1 MDWDPDGFLQG
12 VARRAAGIHQENH
25 NNLDDG
31 VEGVE
36 CVECVDVSVGASVGV
51 VPVVVGV
58 GGGGAHSSGSYEYSD
73 FERGT
78 SPFRL

>member
-1 MDWDPDGFLQG
+1 M

-36 CVECVDVSVGASVGV
+36 GVDVVVSVGVSVGV
-51 VPVVVGV
+51 VPVVVGVV

-73 FERGT
+73 FE
-78 SPFRL
+78 

>member
-36 CVECVDVSVGASVGV
+36 CVDVVGVSVGVSAGV
-51 VPVVVGV
+51 VPVVGV
-58 GGGGAHSSGSYEYSD
+58 GGAGAHSSGSYEYSD
-73 FERGT
+73 FE
-78 SPFRL
+78 

>member
-31 VEGVE
+31 VEGV
-36 CVECVDVSVGASVGV
+36 DVSVGTSVGV
-51 VPVVVGV
+51 VPVVGV
-58 GGGGAHSSGSYEYSD
+58 GGGGAHSSGSYEYLD